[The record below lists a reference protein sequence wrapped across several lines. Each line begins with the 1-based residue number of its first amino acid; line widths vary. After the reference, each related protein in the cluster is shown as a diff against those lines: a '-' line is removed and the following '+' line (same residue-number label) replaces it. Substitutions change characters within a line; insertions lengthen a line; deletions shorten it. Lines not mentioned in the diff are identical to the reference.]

1 MATDTIYTG
10 ERITELA
17 LNKSFDEALKIMGKT
32 STVDTSKK
40 IASLLWNG
48 QKRDAS
54 QYYTI
59 ALLNNSTKDQKKI
72 KQIGT
77 NSPMF
82 KTPTQISCGST
93 LAYIKTQYPALK
105 KANETYLDNEER
117 TISIYDEVKEGIAFE
132 INENGKCVLVSVHVK
147 GQKYIKLPL

>member
-1 MATDTIYTG
+1 MATNAIYAG
-10 ERITELA
+10 EGIAELA
-17 LNKSFDEALKIMGKT
+17 LNNSFDEALKIMGEP

-48 QKRDAS
+48 QKRDTS
-54 QYYTI
+54 QYYTT
-59 ALLNNSTKDQKKI
+59 ALLNNSTKDQRKI
-72 KQIGT
+72 KQIRT

-82 KTPTQISCGST
+82 KTRTQISCGST
-93 LAYIKTQYPALK
+93 LDYIKTQYPALK
-105 KANETYLDNEER
+105 KANETYLDHEER
-117 TISIYDEVKEGIAFE
+117 PISIYDEVKKGIAFE